1 MTQWTVNF
9 VAAVSLVLAIL
20 VGALWGTAQRRWLRV
35 GVVTEHPLN
44 DSFTGSAA
52 GGEQGTNVRRRGLN
66 FAADRLYIEVE
77 ETSRVFE
84 TRPPVPLMRPGQRA
98 FHFRSGTLDDN
109 SQSLD
114 GELSGPSDPPDV
126 RADLH
131 LSGNDVLAELRYWP
145 LLLALCILP
154 ATWLSIHCGYD
165 LRATADRCPECG
177 RLAPPS

>member
-1 MTQWTVNF
+1 
-9 VAAVSLVLAIL
+9 
-20 VGALWGTAQRRWLRV
+20 
-35 GVVTEHPLN
+35 
-44 DSFTGSAA
+44 
-52 GGEQGTNVRRRGLN
+52 
-66 FAADRLYIEVE
+66 
-77 ETSRVFE
+77 
-84 TRPPVPLMRPGQRA
+84 MRPGQRA

-154 ATWLSIHCGYD
+154 ATWLSIQVGRRRQLTRRRASRLCVHCGYD